1 VAIIMD
7 ANGRWASARGLSRVE
22 GHRAGRESLRRVLG
36 AAHDVGVRIL
46 TLYAFSTENWR
57 RPEWEVGALMRL
69 LAESLE
75 AAGDIEE
82 LRRYRVRVRA
92 SGDVEGLGEAIA
104 SQVRAV
110 SSQTAAHDGITLN
123 LALNYGGR
131 AEIVA
136 AARDL
141 AAAAAAGQLAPN
153 AIDEAAVASR
163 LHTAPLPDP
172 DLVIR
177 TGGDQRI
184 SNFLL
189 WQSAY
194 AELYFTTIMWPD
206 FGRDEFYAAL
216 RDFQGRA
223 RRFGGLD
230 AG

>member
-1 VAIIMD
+1 
-7 ANGRWASARGLSRVE
+7 
-22 GHRAGRESLRRVLG
+22 RVLG
-36 AAHDVGVRIL
+36 AAYDVGVRIL

-57 RPEWEVGALMRL
+57 RPDWEVSALIRL

-82 LRRYRVRVRA
+82 LRRYRVCLRA
-92 SGDVEGLGEAIA
+92 SGDVAGLGDAIEA
-104 SQVRAV
+104 QVHAIEA
-110 SSQTAAHDGITLN
+110 QTAEHEGITLN

-131 AEIVA
+131 AEVVA

-141 AAAAAAGQLAPN
+141 AASVAAGRMTA
-153 AIDEAAVASR
+153 AEIDEDAVTRR

-172 DLVIR
+172 DLMIR
-177 TGGDQRI
+177 TGGEQRI

-194 AELYFTTIMWPD
+194 AELYFTPMMWPD
-206 FGRDEFYAAL
+206 FGRDEFYDAL
-216 RDFQGRA
+216 RDYQGRI

-230 AG
+230 VG